1 MGPGSTTWATS
12 GSVAATDGWVALF
25 CPHCGATV
33 NEGDLET
40 DEDEPVVNRGSSYTC
55 GWCGERQTDW
65 NHVKRCRATYGIR
78 KAQADERARIEYER
92 ARVEQAADLV
102 ELRGELQ
109 YG

>member
-1 MGPGSTTWATS
+1 M
-12 GSVAATDGWVALF
+12 ALF

-33 NEGDLET
+33 NESDLED
-40 DEDEPVVNRGSSYTC
+40 DEVDQTVNRGSSYTC

-65 NHVKRCRATYGIR
+65 NHVKRCRAAHRIR
-78 KAQADERARIEYER
+78 VAQQREKS
-92 ARVEQAADLV
+92 RVEQIADLV